1 MAIALLG
8 KQQKYPFEVVNE
20 CFEGVCDMRFD
31 YGVRFDGSKL
41 YYREAEDIEGTHV
54 SYTCECGEEI
64 ENDFY
69 GYLFDLPVGTWTETS
84 MCDYCEREIEIDL
97 RETCESAY
105 DVKIENGRLSVE
117 GDPKRGSYKIIE
129 KAIDIA
135 NEDGIC
141 ISEGKTPL
149 P

>member
-1 MAIALLG
+1 
-8 KQQKYPFEVVNE
+8 
-20 CFEGVCDMRFD
+20 
-31 YGVRFDGSKL
+31 
-41 YYREAEDIEGTHV
+41 
-54 SYTCECGEEI
+54 
-64 ENDFY
+64 
-69 GYLFDLPVGTWTETS
+69 